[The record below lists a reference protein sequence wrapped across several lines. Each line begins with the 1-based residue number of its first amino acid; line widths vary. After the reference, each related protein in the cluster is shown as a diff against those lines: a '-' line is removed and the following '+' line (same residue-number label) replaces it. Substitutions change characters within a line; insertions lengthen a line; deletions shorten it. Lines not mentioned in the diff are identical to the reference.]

1 MTTFLLTLAFLL
13 IVVAAMAVGV
23 IFAQKPI
30 KDSCGGIQQLGMG
43 GKCDI
48 CGGDTEKCDEENK
61 RIANLNSGSTKDNFY
76 EA

>member
-30 KDSCGGIQQLGMG
+30 KGSCGGIQQLGMG